1 MSLPLI
7 VVDKLGDFK
16 WDDPRHVVVTA
27 RDYIVRADALKLK
40 YEKVINLCRTYQY
53 LSLGYYCSL
62 LAEARRDKVIPSV
75 ATVLDLSSKSIYRHA
90 LTELDELLQRCM
102 KKEMAQLAFLP
113 PLDAPF
119 ALHVFFG
126 QIGDERFQELARKT
140 FDLFRCPLL
149 KLEIQRTDKWQIAS
163 IRPMSLKELKP
174 DQELP
179 FKNALD
185 AYTRARWRT
194 PKGPTISEYDVAILY
209 NPQEVLPPSS
219 LRTLQKFIKVGESMG
234 VDMELVE
241 KKDFLRL
248 AEFDALFI
256 RETTALDHHTYR
268 FAKKAEN
275 EGIPVI
281 DDSNSIQRCTNKVYL
296 AELLKA
302 NRVPTPKTV
311 ILDRSRLDTL
321 ERDMAY
327 PVVLKVPD
335 GSFSRGIY
343 RVHSRSELHELAP
356 KLFAESDVIIAQ
368 EYMFTEFDWRVC
380 VLNRQPLLACQYFMS
395 RKHWQIVKH
404 GADGRFSEGGCKT
417 LAIGD
422 APHDVVRIATRAAD
436 LIGNGFYG
444 VDLKQTANGVFV
456 MEINDNPSID
466 MGYEDA
472 VLKDDLYRI
481 IIREFTRRIEEPQS
495 KRPAAQAAAAQ
506 AQASPAPVLTVPLT
520 MLNGGNGMGHPVAA
534 NTMAANGPGAV
545 TKVPPPIKPAL
556 GPALVEPIHFEPRA
570 AGK

>member
-16 WDDPRHVVVTA
+16 WDDPRHIVVTA

-62 LAEARRDKVIPSV
+62 LAEARRDKIIPSV
-75 ATVLDLSSKSIYRHA
+75 ATVLDLSAKSIYRHA
-90 LTELDELLQRCM
+90 LPELDEFLQKCM
-102 KKEMAQLAFLP
+102 KREPVQLALLP
-113 PLDAPF
+113 PPDGPF
-119 ALHVFFG
+119 AIHVFFG
-126 QIGDERFQELARKT
+126 QTGDERFQELARKA

-149 KLEIQRTDKWQIAS
+149 KLDVQRTDKWQIAA
-163 IRPMSLKELKP
+163 IRPMSIKDIKP
-174 DQELP
+174 EHEQP

-209 NPQEVLPPSS
+209 DPRETLPSSS
-219 LRTLQKFIKVGESMG
+219 LRTLQKFIKVGETMG
-234 VDMELVE
+234 VDMELIE
-241 KKDFLRL
+241 KKDYLRL

-275 EGIPVI
+275 EGMPVI
-281 DDSNSIQRCTNKVYL
+281 DDANSIQRCTNKVYL
-296 AELLKA
+296 AELLRA

-321 ERDMAY
+321 DRDLGY

-343 RVHSRSELHELAP
+343 RVHSRSELNEVAA

-436 LIGNGFYG
+436 LIGGGFYG
-444 VDLKQTANGVFV
+444 VDLKQTRDGVFV
-456 MEINDNPSID
+456 MEVNDNPSID

-472 VLKDDLYRI
+472 VLKDDLYRTV
-481 IIREFTRRIEEPQS
+481 IREFIRRIEEPQA
-495 KRPAAQAAAAQ
+495 KRPAAQP
-506 AQASPAPVLTVPLT
+506 PAPVPLT
-520 MLNGGNGMGHPVAA
+520 IVTGGIAA
-534 NTMAANGPGAV
+534 
-545 TKVPPPIKPAL
+545 KVPPPAKIATP
-556 GPALVEPIHFEPRA
+556 EPIPFDARA